1 MLFLLFLSVMLITML
16 LGFEARWTL
25 FIFIPVTLFIFSTI
39 FIGYT
44 FEILN
49 HSLVFEIR
57 LFGVKIYR
65 KEMVLSS
72 IKKIIFKRVAW
83 GKRCAIVK
91 NQTGFNVRIVDFYP
105 KSVFNDLLNFAKHYD
120 IPVVVTKEYTILT
133 NKKYPHA

>member
-1 MLFLLFLSVMLITML
+1 MLFTLFLLVMMITML

-25 FIFIPVTLFIFSTI
+25 FIFIPATFFIFSTI
-39 FIGYT
+39 FIRYT

-91 NQTGFNVRIVDFYP
+91 NQTGFNVRIVDVYP
-105 KSVFNDLLNFAKHYD
+105 KDVFNDLLTFANHYD
-120 IPVVVTKEYTILT
+120 IPVIRTNEYNMLE
-133 NKKYPHA
+133 NKRHSS